1 MVNDDT
7 QSGKWIRER
16 LSPPA
21 DQLVTS
27 IVPSGFEAYAR
38 ILHPVLDPLGG
49 EQVVRWADASAWSG
63 IVLHPL
69 VQWYEIVLPRVAPT
83 TDSSS
88 NGQGLREGSLA
99 LADGELLEDL
109 SAFTPRSLAC
119 VFGVW
124 LGYGGG
130 TVHAPAGVSIE
141 DVPVC
146 RRPGAPILVLPYRE
160 YELNEGPLAMATSFF
175 SHDGH
180 RYQSPNLW
188 WPSDCWWCVA
198 SEIDLPWTYVGGPRP
213 LVESLLA
220 DTRLEDLRAAPDDP
234 FWMPLTGWIVELV
247 DESVDEVLSKGSASL
262 AFAAGAVD
270 VRLETSGRR
279 HRGVIITRS
288 ERANG
293 RSGSSTPVDIRRP
306 DELRAEVELRVQA
319 AILALVGS

>member
-1 MVNDDT
+1 MNDDA
-7 QSGKWIRER
+7 QSGEWIRER
-16 LSPPA
+16 LSPPR
-21 DQLVTS
+21 DLIVTS

-49 EQVVRWADASAWSG
+49 VQVVRWADDSAWSG

-69 VQWYEIVLPRVAPT
+69 VQWYEIALPEVAPM
-83 TDSSS
+83 TDSPSLDR
-88 NGQGLREGSLA
+88 GPREGSLA
-99 LADGELLEDL
+99 LADAEVLVEDL
-109 SAFTPRSLAC
+109 SAFTPRSSGC

-124 LGYGGG
+124 RGYGDGI
-130 TVHAPAGVSIE
+130 VHAPADTSVE
-141 DVPVC
+141 DTPVG
-146 RRPGAPILVLPYRE
+146 RRPSAPNLVLPYRE
-160 YELNEGPLAMATSFF
+160 YELSEGPLAMATSFF

-188 WPSDCWWCVA
+188 WPSDCSWCVA

-220 DTRLEDLRAAPDDP
+220 DTRLEALHAAPDDP
-234 FWMPLTGWIVELV
+234 FWMPLVGWIVELV
-247 DESVDEVLSKGSASL
+247 AESVDEVLSKGSASL
-262 AFAAGAVD
+262 AFAAGTVD

-279 HRGVIITRS
+279 QKGVIITRS

-306 DELRAEVELRVQA
+306 DELRAEVESRVQA